1 MSEVLTTRLSS
12 KGQVVLPGP
21 LRESLGLH
29 TGEVFA
35 IFGEDD
41 TIVLKKIELPS
52 DEEFE
57 SLLKWGEDFAKKKG
71 ITRSDVLNA
80 VKEVRGASD

>member
-1 MSEVLTTRLSS
+1 MSEVLITRLSS
-12 KGQVVLPGP
+12 KGQVVLPVP

-35 IFGEDD
+35 LFGEDD
-41 TIVLKKIELPS
+41 TIVMKRVELPS

-57 SLLKWGEDFAKKKG
+57 SLLEWGEEFAKKKG
-71 ITRSDVLNA
+71 ITRKDVLNA
-80 VKEVRGASD
+80 VK